1 MIRSLRLLVF
11 SGFALALA
19 SCSGAGGIGNILGG
33 IGNIGG
39 GGGGGGTFGTSCN
52 PGTDVQLANPVP
64 FQSGVNPNIGQIIIV
79 ANGNNNSLGQNY
91 QSINITLIDG
101 SGNQLPGGAL
111 QATAYPNGPH
121 PYNSDY
127 YYQSGFGPLQSN
139 TTYTAELTLANY
151 SSFNSCS
158 YTLQSFRT

>member
-1 MIRSLRLLVF
+1 MIRSLRLLVL

-19 SCSGAGGIGNILGG
+19 SCSGAGGLGNILGG

-39 GGGGGGTFGTSCN
+39 GGGGIFGASCN

-79 ANGNNNSLGQNY
+79 ANGNSNYLGQNY
-91 QSINITLIDG
+91 QSLNITLIDG
-101 SGNQLPGGAL
+101 SGNQVAGGAL
-111 QATAYPNGPH
+111 QLTGYPDGPH

-127 YYQSGFGPLQSN
+127 YYQSSFSPLQSN
-139 TTYTAELTLANY
+139 TTYTADLTLAN